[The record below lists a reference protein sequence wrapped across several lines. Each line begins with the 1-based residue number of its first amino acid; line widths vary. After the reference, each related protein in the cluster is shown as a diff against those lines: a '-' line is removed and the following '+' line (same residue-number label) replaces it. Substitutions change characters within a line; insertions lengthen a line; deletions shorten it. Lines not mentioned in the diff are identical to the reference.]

1 MNLSYFLGEF
11 IGLFVFVVVHG
22 GIMASIVFTG
32 KAKDSFL
39 PTFAV
44 FAGITFGVYAA
55 IAGGSGA
62 HINPAVTMAFL
73 ATGDVDAVEAFT
85 YILGQL
91 LGGVVGAFTLYAI
104 YRPQFVASKEPLA
117 PLTGNPEKK
126 DLVQNV
132 VTSLLGSFLLA
143 FLVVVVV
150 KETENTNGLTPVVV
164 GAAVTAAAFAFGGTA
179 YSVLNVA
186 RDLGPRVTAT
196 VLRLGKPEWVLIL
209 SLVAASLVGGF
220 LAGFVTTI
228 L

>member
-1 MNLSYFLGEF
+1 MDFTILLGEF
-11 IGLFVFVVVHG
+11 VGLFVFVVVHG
-22 GIMASIVFTG
+22 GIMASIVLTG
-32 KAKDSFL
+32 KAKDAFL
-39 PTFAV
+39 STFAV

-62 HINPAVTMAFL
+62 HINPAVTMAFF
-73 ATGDVDAVEAFT
+73 ATGDVDALQGVT

-91 LGGVVGAFTLYAI
+91 LGGVAGAFALYVV
-104 YRPQFVASKEPLA
+104 YRPQFAAAKEPLA

-126 DLVQNV
+126 DLVQNII
-132 VTSLLGSFLLA
+132 TSLLGSMLLA
-143 FLVVVVV
+143 FLVVTVVAL
-150 KETENTNGLTPVVV
+150 TADTNGLTPVVV

-196 VLRLGKPEWVLIL
+196 VLRLGKPEWVLVL
-209 SLVAASLVGGF
+209 ALVAASLVGGY
-220 LAGFVTTI
+220 LAGFLFTI

>member
-22 GIMASIVFTG
+22 GIMASIVLTG

-73 ATGDVDAVEAFT
+73 ATGGVNVVEAFT

-91 LGGVVGAFTLYAI
+91 LGGVVGALVLYVI
-104 YRPQFVASKEPLA
+104 YRPQFVASQDPLA
-117 PLTGNPEKK
+117 PLTGNPDKK

-150 KETENTNGLTPVVV
+150 RLTADTNGLTPVVV

-196 VLRLGKPEWVLIL
+196 VLRLGKPEWILIL

>member
-22 GIMASIVFTG
+22 GIMASIVLTG

-73 ATGDVDAVEAFT
+73 ATGDVNVVEAFT

-91 LGGVVGAFTLYAI
+91 LGGVVGALVLYVI
-104 YRPQFVASKEPLA
+104 YRPQFVASQDPLA
-117 PLTGNPEKK
+117 PLTGNPDKK

-150 KETENTNGLTPVVV
+150 RLTADTNGLTPVVV

-196 VLRLGKPEWVLIL
+196 VLRLGKPEWILIL

>member
-91 LGGVVGAFTLYAI
+91 LGGVVGAFALYAI

-126 DLVQNV
+126 DLVQNLI
-132 VTSLLGSFLLA
+132 TSLLGSFLLA

-150 KETENTNGLTPVVV
+150 GLTAETNGLTPVVV

-196 VLRLGKPEWVLIL
+196 VLRLGQPEWVLIL

-228 L
+228 I

>member
-126 DLVQNV
+126 DLVQNLI
-132 VTSLLGSFLLA
+132 TSLLGSFLLA

-150 KETENTNGLTPVVV
+150 GLTAETNGLTPVVV

-196 VLRLGKPEWVLIL
+196 VLRLGQPEWVLIL

>member
-73 ATGDVDAVEAFT
+73 ATGAVDAVEAFT

-126 DLVQNV
+126 DLVQNLI
-132 VTSLLGSFLLA
+132 TSLLGSFLLA

>member
-55 IAGGSGA
+55 IAGGSDA

-73 ATGDVDAVEAFT
+73 ATGAVDAVEAFT

-126 DLVQNV
+126 DLVQNLI
-132 VTSLLGSFLLA
+132 TSLLGSFLLA

-150 KETENTNGLTPVVV
+150 KETENTNDLTPVVV

>member
-22 GIMASIVFTG
+22 GIMASIVLTG

-73 ATGDVDAVEAFT
+73 ATGGVNVVEAFT

-91 LGGVVGAFTLYAI
+91 LGGVVGALVLYVI
-104 YRPQFVASKEPLA
+104 YRPQFVASQDPLA
-117 PLTGNPEKK
+117 PLTGNPDKK
-126 DLVQNV
+126 DLVQNLI
-132 VTSLLGSFLLA
+132 TSLLGSFLLA

-150 KETENTNGLTPVVV
+150 RLTANTNGLTPVVV

-196 VLRLGKPEWVLIL
+196 VLRLGKPEWILIL